1 MADTDICNAALGQ
14 LGVSVEIANLDTERS
29 KEGKACRRYYAD
41 TRDEILRDFAW
52 PFATVIEALQLVT
65 DFTAGTAAYD
75 WPYAYRYPANALAV
89 RRLLLDGSG
98 RLITRRTV
106 PRYLF
111 GRDASGLL
119 IYADLQS
126 ASVEYTYA
134 ETDTSRFPPD
144 FRAAL
149 THLLAAKIGP
159 LVAGEKVQL
168 IAGQYALYDAAIR
181 KARANALNEQR
192 RDPDDE
198 SELVRG
204 RGAGDVDC
212 YGRGGIISPLER

>member
-149 THLLAAKIGP
+149 THLLAAKIG
-159 LVAGEKVQL
+159 
-168 IAGQYALYDAAIR
+168 GQYALYDAAIR

-212 YGRGGIISPLER
+212 FGRGGIISPLER